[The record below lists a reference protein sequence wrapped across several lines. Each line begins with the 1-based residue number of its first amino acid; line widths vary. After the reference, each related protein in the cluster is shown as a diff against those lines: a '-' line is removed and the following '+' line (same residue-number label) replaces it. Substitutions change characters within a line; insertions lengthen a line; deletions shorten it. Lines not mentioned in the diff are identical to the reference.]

1 MRYLWGEC
9 GYQLKRMWIS
19 KKRKNT
25 IKSFNEELS
34 NIIADVIADLV
45 SGKTLLEALERIALE
60 CSKPMKEEFET
71 VLAEVSFGIEI
82 EEALVNLSNRVPS
95 TSLEVLAHSVIT
107 NKQQGG
113 DLVEALEKVLEELSE
128 RKIDEEKLQL
138 VEKKNKISG
147 GLAGSVPIITVFVLY
162 VLYYEDLESLFSN
175 LAGKAIINTVFV
187 AAIIALVNMK
197 KPIKLERKT
206 KLLKKLS

>member
-25 IKSFNEELS
+25 IKSFNEELP

-45 SGKTLLEALERIALE
+45 SGKTLLEAFERIALD
-60 CSKPMKEEFET
+60 CSKPMKEDFET

-95 TSLEVLAHSVIT
+95 IRLELLVHSVII
-107 NKQQGG
+107 NKQQCG

-128 RKIDEEKLQL
+128 RKIDEEKPQL
-138 VEKKNKISG
+138 EEKNNKISG
-147 GLAGSVPIITVFVLY
+147 GLAGAVPIITVFALY
-162 VLYYEDLESLFSN
+162 MLYYEKLESLFSN

-197 KPIKLERKT
+197 KPIKFERKT

>member
-9 GYQLKRMWIS
+9 GYQLKRMWINQ
-19 KKRKNT
+19 KRKNAL
-25 IKSFNEELS
+25 KSFNEELP
-34 NIIADVIADLV
+34 NIIADIIADLV
-45 SGKTLLEALERIALE
+45 SGKTLLEAFERIALE
-60 CSKPMKEEFET
+60 CSKPMKEDFET
-71 VLAEVSFGIEI
+71 VLAEASFGIGI

-95 TSLEVLAHSVIT
+95 IRLELLVHSVII

-138 VEKKNKISG
+138 VEKNNKIFG
-147 GLAGSVPIITVFVLY
+147 GLAGAVPIITVFVLY
-162 VLYYEDLESLFSN
+162 MLYYENLESLFSN

-187 AAIIALVNMK
+187 AVIIALVNMK
-197 KPIKLERKT
+197 KPIKFERKT